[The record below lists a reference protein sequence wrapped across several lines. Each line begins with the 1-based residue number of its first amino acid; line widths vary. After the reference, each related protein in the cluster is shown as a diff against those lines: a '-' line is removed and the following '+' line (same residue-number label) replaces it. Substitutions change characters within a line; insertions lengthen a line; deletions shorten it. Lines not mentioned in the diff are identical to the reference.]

1 MSLKFEINIIEVKL
15 SVMISELQKKWC
27 SENQNQFCH
36 FCLYLKASLL
46 GAMLPISN
54 TSLTEREKAQMVVGE
69 LENAK
74 GIINMHSVISTL
86 SMSFSVSHTL
96 H

>member
-1 MSLKFEINIIEVKL
+1 
-15 SVMISELQKKWC
+15 
-27 SENQNQFCH
+27 
-36 FCLYLKASLL
+36 
-46 GAMLPISN
+46 
-54 TSLTEREKAQMVVGE
+54 MVVGE